1 VNIGPAP
8 EEGEDE
14 SRLLLRFAAPHDPV
28 MVADWQRHYAA
39 MRELVRDEDQV
50 DVLPGVTV
58 NGMDVGRF
66 AQKNRQ
72 HAVWQGLM
80 DGQRELLGA
89 IGITPLPS
97 EPEAEVPATPSTAPV
112 SAFEKGVAALAQYK
126 AREGS
131 VKVPRTHTERLE
143 DGTEVWLGC
152 GS

>member
-1 VNIGPAP
+1 LSNLRRPGALEGHP
-8 EEGEDE
+8 EWETALEAVDEDWN
-14 SRLLLRFAAPHDPV
+14 PV
-28 MVADWQRHYAA
+28 WPADWQRHYTAL
-39 MRELVRDEDQV
+39 RELVRDEDQV

-66 AQKNRQ
+66 AQKQRQ

-80 DGQRELLGA
+80 DGQRELLEA
-89 IGITPLPS
+89 IGITPLPP

-131 VKVPRTHTERLE
+131 RTHVETIVVA
-143 DGTEVWLGC
+143 G
-152 GS
+152 